1 MDRRWFR
8 MSMTNLQERLAQAQ
22 TRVAKGARRVE
33 RQRRIVAD
41 LEEHERNAA
50 VAKSLLAHLESLQVL
65 HVASRDRLL
74 RDWGGLL
81 NWNEEPRST
90 ATARTRT

>member
-1 MDRRWFR
+1 

-33 RQRRIVAD
+33 RQRRIVAE
-41 LEEHERNAA
+41 LEDHNRSAD
-50 VAKSLLAHLESLQVL
+50 VAKSLLAHLENLQVL

-74 RDWGGLL
+74 KDWGGLL
-81 NWNEEPRST
+81 NWNDDARST

>member
-1 MDRRWFR
+1 

-22 TRVAKGARRVE
+22 ARVAKGARRVE
-33 RQRRIVAD
+33 RQRRIVAE
-41 LEEHERNAA
+41 LEDHNRDAA

-74 RDWGGLL
+74 KDWGGLL
-81 NWNEEPRST
+81 NWNDDPHST